1 MTLAYDL
8 GGSDSAA
15 GPSVVLLHSGICDRR
30 MWDPQWQVLQDAGH
44 RVLRCDFRGFGET
57 PIDAGN
63 PAYSDAQDVI
73 DLLDELDITDAAVI
87 GSSFGGLVAQEIA
100 ARWPARVSTLGLLC
114 AATRQL
120 PPTDAIK
127 AFSEREDT
135 LLESGDVE
143 GAVILNVEM
152 FLGPTADA
160 ATRTAVADMQRRA
173 FEVQLAFDAALAA
186 SGNDIAPNRA
196 EFDLAD
202 VTARTLVVSG
212 GHDADFFQLT
222 ATMLASKI
230 TNATHVV
237 LPWAGHLPSLEDP
250 VRTNPLILDLLT

>member
-8 GGSDSAA
+8 GGSGSAA
-15 GPSVVLLHSGICDRR
+15 GPTVVLLHSGICDRR
-30 MWDPQWQVLQDAGH
+30 MWDPQWQVLQDTGH

-57 PIDAGN
+57 PIDAGD

-87 GSSFGGLVAQEIA
+87 GSSFGGRVAQEIA

-120 PPTDAIK
+120 PPTDAVK
-127 AFSEREDT
+127 AFGEREDK
-135 LLESGDVE
+135 LLESGDIE
-143 GAVILNVEM
+143 GAVALNVET
-152 FLGPTADA
+152 FLGPAADA

-173 FEVQLAFDAALAA
+173 FEVQLAFDAELAA
-186 SGNDIAPNRA
+186 TGEVVAPDRA

-212 GHDADFFQLT
+212 GLDIDFFQLT
-222 ATMLASKI
+222 ATMLARKI

-237 LPWAGHLPSLEDP
+237 LPWAGHLPSLE
-250 VRTNPLILDLLT
+250 NPAEANKILLDFLR